1 MTTDSKPDRR
11 TITSFLI
18 EFVIYAVLV
27 TIYFLLA
34 LHFLGGEIKR
44 LYDYDKR
51 YYAAA
56 ALALIVGQGVGL
68 EMLTTWLLGFIR
80 RKSK

>member
-1 MTTDSKPDRR
+1 MPSETKPDSR

-18 EFVIYAVLV
+18 ELVIYAVLV

-51 YYAAA
+51 YYAAT

-80 RKSK
+80 RTAK